1 MVYSIS
7 YYVDGIGDLIMMEH
21 LYDKMLNVK
30 TTGDQK
36 GFHKSLH
43 YHKYEPTPYSALDL
57 FYKQYKL
64 DSKDIIV
71 DFGAGKGR
79 LNFFSNFLFNV
90 RAVGIEMDEA
100 FFHEALENKEHY
112 LKNYRNRRE
121 KIQFICCLAEEY
133 EISPAENCFYFFN
146 PFSVQIFM
154 NVIKNIMRSVEKNYR
169 EVDVIL
175 YYPSED
181 YIFFLETQTPFTLV
195 KEINLPDKNPHER
208 FLVYRLSY

>member
-1 MVYSIS
+1 
-7 YYVDGIGDLIMMEH
+7 MMEQ

-36 GFHKSLH
+36 GFHKSFH

-57 FYKQYKL
+57 FFKQYKL
-64 DSKDIIV
+64 DPKDTIV

-79 LNFFSNFLFNV
+79 MNFFTNYLFNV
-90 RAVGIEMDEA
+90 NAVGIEMDES
-100 FFHEALENKEHY
+100 FVHEALENKELY
-112 LKNYRNRRE
+112 LKNFRNRRE
-121 KIQFICCLAEEY
+121 KIQFIRCLAEEY
-133 EISPAENCFYFFN
+133 EIGPAENCFYFFN

-154 NVIKNIMRSVEKNYR
+154 NVLKNIMKSVEMHYR

-181 YIFFLETQTPFTLV
+181 YIFFLETQSPFTLV